1 MGYAI
6 FRAEKRKAGGTLA
19 MGRHALREGKPVP
32 NAVPGAPAPEVLAG
46 VRTTREITL
55 RLRELEA
62 GAHAAGQR
70 LRDNNTRSIDM
81 LFTYTP
87 GELKSRSDQ
96 DEYFRRCVEWV
107 RSTWPTAEILTAAVH
122 RDETTPHLQLLM
134 APLDAHGKFNAKALM
149 GGPGMFHSHQNS
161 FWLSCGQPHG
171 LERGEPGSTA
181 GHIKIKQFYGH
192 MATAENDQSIQ
203 LETVPDM
210 PKLSIRGVADGSYQA
225 AKEAR
230 RAAQERNQ
238 AKLGKVQAMARR
250 GLAIHPAVMERQSSK
265 YREIK
270 RLEAVVKADKAEAQ
284 KARQDAQQ
292 ALQKAAQDVREV
304 QAQAQAAD
312 GIWTKSGA
320 QILDKW
326 TRTMAPEMVQRVA
339 RQLGIELVAG
349 RPLLDQM
356 RRQGRGRTL
365 IECAQLLDKQID
377 GQLAGV
383 VQRQEQQ
390 RDRERGG

>member
-1 MGYAI
+1 
-6 FRAEKRKAGGTLA
+6 
-19 MGRHALREGKPVP
+19 
-32 NAVPGAPAPEVLAG
+32 
-46 VRTTREITL
+46 
-55 RLRELEA
+55 
-62 GAHAAGQR
+62 
-70 LRDNNTRSIDM
+70 
-81 LFTYTP
+81 
-87 GELKSRSDQ
+87 
-96 DEYFRRCVEWV
+96 
-107 RSTWPTAEILTAAVH
+107 
-122 RDETTPHLQLLM
+122 
-134 APLDAHGKFNAKALM
+134 
-149 GGPGMFHSHQNS
+149 
-161 FWLSCGQPHG
+161 
-171 LERGEPGSTA
+171 
-181 GHIKIKQFYGH
+181 